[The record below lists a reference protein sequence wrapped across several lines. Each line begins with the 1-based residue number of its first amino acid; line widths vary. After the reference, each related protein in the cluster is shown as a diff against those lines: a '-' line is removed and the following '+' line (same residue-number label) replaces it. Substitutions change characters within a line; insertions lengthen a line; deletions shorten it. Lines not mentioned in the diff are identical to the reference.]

1 MRHAYGIPGALAE
14 HRERIRSPGVRRI
27 GIFGS
32 FARGEESDILIELE
46 EGGRSFD
53 TYMDLKFSL
62 EDLFGRKVDLIDR
75 DAVNHAYFGTHNE
88 VVGDAVRNRVLE
100 LQVADAR

>member
-1 MRHAYGIPGALAE
+1 
-14 HRERIRSPGVRRI
+14 
-27 GIFGS
+27 
-32 FARGEESDILIELE
+32 
-46 EGGRSFD
+46 
-53 TYMDLKFSL
+53 MDPKFSP
-62 EDLFGRKVDLIDR
+62 EDLFGRKADLIDR

>member
-1 MRHAYGIPGALAE
+1 MLTASLVRWQNTGSGSGAPA
-14 HRERIRSPGVRRI
+14 SG
-27 GIFGS
+27 GS
-32 FARGEESDILIELE
+32 GSSGRLPRGKESVILIELE

-62 EDLFGRKVDLIDR
+62 EDLFGRKADLIDR

>member
-1 MRHAYGIPGALAE
+1 
-14 HRERIRSPGVRRI
+14 
-27 GIFGS
+27 
-32 FARGEESDILIELE
+32 
-46 EGGRSFD
+46 
-53 TYMDLKFSL
+53 MDLKFSL

>member
-1 MRHAYGIPGALAE
+1 MP
-14 HRERIRSPGVRRI
+14 
-27 GIFGS
+27 
-32 FARGEESDILIELE
+32 RGKESVILIELE

-62 EDLFGRKVDLIDR
+62 EDLFGRKADLIDR